1 MTGAAGGKLLLFGE
15 HAAVYGRPA
24 VGVGVPWRLQ
34 LRFTAA
40 RAGDEPADEPA
51 SAERLRDACRRI
63 GAGAPP
69 AGTLEVRSEI
79 PLGVGLG
86 SSAALCVALARAVAL
101 APAAGRAAAR
111 GERSLWSIAHR
122 AEHAFHG
129 SPSGIDTGLALL
141 GGVRRFTLPAPGRLP
156 AAHAIVVQGLYLIAG
171 FVPRRGDTAAHVAA
185 VRRRMR
191 AGDDA
196 VRSAIDRLGA
206 IVAPAC
212 ELLAASAAADRAV
225 RLGALADEADELL
238 AGIGVGSPAV
248 AGVLAAAR
256 SAGATGGK
264 ISGGGGGGAFVAFV
278 PDRGAG
284 LAALD
289 AVGESLPAGESL
301 PTGASLPGGAGA
313 AAALLAVEPAGVTVL
328 ADRCWPAPVVRRI
341 ALAAA

>member
-34 LRFTAA
+34 LRFSAA
-40 RAGDEPADEPA
+40 RAGDESGDESPAA
-51 SAERLRDACRRI
+51 AERLRDACRRI
-63 GAGAPP
+63 GGAPTAGA
-69 AGTLEVRSEI
+69 LEVRSEL

-86 SSAALCVALARAVAL
+86 SSAALCVALARAVAST
-101 APAAGRAAAR
+101 R
-111 GERSLWSIAHR
+111 GGRSLWSVAHR

-141 GGVRRFTLPAPGRLP
+141 GGVRRFTPPAPGRLP
-156 AAHAIVVQGLYLIAG
+156 TAHAIAVQGLYLIAG

-185 VRRRMR
+185 VRRRME
-191 AGDDA
+191 AGDGA

-212 ELLAASAAADRAV
+212 ELLAASAADRAV

-301 PTGASLPGGAGA
+301 PVGAGA

-328 ADRCWPAPVVRRI
+328 ADRRWPAPATRRI

>member
-34 LRFTAA
+34 LRFAAA
-40 RAGDEPADEPA
+40 RAGDESPA

-86 SSAALCVALARAVAL
+86 SSAALCVALAR
-101 APAAGRAAAR
+101 AAGRAAAR

-156 AAHAIVVQGLYLIAG
+156 AAHAIAVQGLYLIAG

-185 VRRRMR
+185 VRRRMQ

-212 ELLAASAAADRAV
+212 ELLASAAADRTV

-301 PTGASLPGGAGA
+301 PTGGSLPGGAGA

>member
-34 LRFTAA
+34 LRFAAA
-40 RAGDEPADEPA
+40 RAGDEPADESGDQSPA

-156 AAHAIVVQGLYLIAG
+156 AAHAIAVQGLYLIAG

-238 AGIGVGSPAV
+238 AGIGVGSPVV

-289 AVGESLPAGESL
+289 AVGESLP
-301 PTGASLPGGAGA
+301 GGAGA

>member
-34 LRFTAA
+34 LRFAAA
-40 RAGDEPADEPA
+40 RAGDEPADESADQSPA

-69 AGTLEVRSEI
+69 AGALEVRSEI

-101 APAAGRAAAR
+101 APVAGGRADAR

-156 AAHAIVVQGLYLIAG
+156 AAHAIAVQGLYLIAG

-212 ELLAASAAADRAV
+212 QLLAASAADRAV

-301 PTGASLPGGAGA
+301 PGGAGA

-328 ADRCWPAPVVRRI
+328 ADRCWPAPFVRRI